1 MSLERVLRTLEGLG
15 LGRSA
20 AEVYVHLAK
29 KGPQEG
35 ATIADA
41 LKLRKHNLHAILKTL
56 QDKGV
61 VTASV
66 EYPLMFSAVA
76 FESALD
82 LLVEANMEQAK
93 VIQETRDELLSEWRD
108 MIKRNNT

>member
-1 MSLERVLRTLEGLG
+1 LSLERVLRTLEGFG
-15 LGRSA
+15 LDRLA

-35 ATIADA
+35 ADIADA

-66 EYPLMFSAVA
+66 KYPLMFSAVA
-76 FESALD
+76 FERALD
-82 LLVEANMEQAK
+82 LLVEANIEQAK
-93 VIQETRDELLSEWRD
+93 VIQETKDELLSEWRE